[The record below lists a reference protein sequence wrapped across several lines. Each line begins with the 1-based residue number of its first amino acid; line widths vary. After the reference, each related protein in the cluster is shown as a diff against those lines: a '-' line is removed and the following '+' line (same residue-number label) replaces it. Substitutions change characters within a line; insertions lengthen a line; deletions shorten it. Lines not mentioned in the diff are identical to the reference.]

1 MGGEIAVA
9 EAEPVR
15 LDAVGGKFL
24 FRVPGL
30 VAMAPS
36 PFGVDTTA
44 EGVHTGVEVRAD
56 ANPEHP
62 RVIADIDHRCQLV
75 FGIGC
80 GSGQLPG
87 KLAQPEQ
94 SLHAQQESGPSDSA
108 DENGHLHT
116 DRH

>member
-1 MGGEIAVA
+1 MGGEVAVA

-15 LDAVGGKFL
+15 LDAVGGQFL
-24 FRVPGL
+24 FRVPGF

-36 PFGVDTTA
+36 AFGVDTTA
-44 EGVHTGVEVRAD
+44 EGVHAGVQVGAD

-62 RVIADIDHRCQLV
+62 RVVTDVDHRSQVV

-80 GSGQLPG
+80 GSGELPG

-94 SLHAQQESGPSDSA
+94 SLHAQQESGPADSA
-108 DENGHLHT
+108 DENGDLHT